1 MEFNIPVILLKELVI
16 LPGQEAKIAV
26 NNDISGSTINEA
38 SSKYKGEVLVVAPID
53 ALEEEPSVDDLP
65 SVGVVAK
72 IKNKLDDGGQIY
84 VRLKGIKRVVVQ
96 KYYQEKNKTILYS
109 RVKDIDVVE
118 IEKPE
123 MEALKDKLFKVLK
136 EYVDREKGVS
146 NDIISLVSSEESFEK
161 ITDLIAAFLPFN
173 TNKKLW
179 YMQEVSADAR
189 AKSLIKD
196 VNNAVVAA
204 RLDEE
209 LEEKVD
215 ERLQND
221 QRMYLLK
228 EKMKVLK
235 EELDEK
241 SWKDEEVLEYKKIL
255 GKLKINKGIKEHLNR
270 EIEKYKI
277 MADTAP
283 EISVMHNY
291 LETVLKLPWNKESKE
306 NANFV
311 EVHKALDKS
320 HFGLDT
326 IKKRISEYVAIKNL
340 NKNILPPII
349 CLIGPPGVG
358 KTSIASSI
366 AKALNREFYKISVGG
381 LNDSTELIGT
391 RRTYLASSPGKII
404 QGINKC
410 GVNNPLILIDEVD
423 KMVKDFKGDP
433 ASVLLEILDPVQNKI
448 FMDNYV
454 EEPFDLSHV
463 FFILTANEEENIP
476 YILRDRLEIIK
487 INSYTLFEK
496 VDIAKNYILPKVL
509 QDNVV
514 YDSKIKFTDELLRYI
529 INNYTLEAGVR
540 DLNRVLGSL
549 ARKITIDNV
558 KMLNESRVEKLLGV
572 GPYTQKLTLSS
583 SIGEVSLLSTS
594 GASGNVTKLET
605 LSFKGNGKVLITGQ
619 AGKILEESVY
629 VVKSMLRDKYKY
641 AFHNLD
647 LHLHFLDAS
656 SRKNGP
662 SAGVAIAVSLCS
674 IMEKRIVPA
683 SVSFTGEI
691 SLTGKILPVG
701 SVKEKLIA
709 AYNMGVEEVFIPKEN
724 SDVLKDLPK
733 EVTDKLTIN
742 LVSNF
747 DEIYTKIF
755 K

>member
-423 KMVKDFKGDP
+423 VEQNHGSIIPDVAVYAGGKKFFV
-433 ASVLLEILDPVQNKI
+433 EI
-448 FMDNYV
+448 YV
-454 EEPFDLSHV
+454 TH
-463 FFILTANEEENIP
+463 A
-476 YILRDRLEIIK
+476 
-487 INSYTLFEK
+487 
-496 VDIAKNYILPKVL
+496 VD
-509 QDNVV
+509 
-514 YDSKIKFTDELLRYI
+514 
-529 INNYTLEAGVR
+529 
-540 DLNRVLGSL
+540 
-549 ARKITIDNV
+549 
-558 KMLNESRVEKLLGV
+558 VEKLSKLKQSGISTIEIDLSKADRYIQAADLSEVLLGSSENKKWIFNTQV
-572 GPYTQKLTLSS
+572 DKYYQAFLQVSEKRRISHKGHVAYTDFCPRKLHW
-583 SIGEVSLLSTS
+583 V
-594 GASGNVTKLET
+594 
-605 LSFKGNGKVLITGQ
+605 NGKPCASQLDDCFNCDYQFEVGDDYVLCMGRSLVTSI
-619 AGKILEESVY
+619 
-629 VVKSMLRDKYKY
+629 D
-641 AFHNLD
+641 D
-647 LHLHFLDAS
+647 LKK
-656 SRKNGP
+656 SRKERRPCRTSPVNFKTMADAKLWICPDCGYPLHRVEGKNG
-662 SAGVAIAVSLCS
+662 SFIGCS
-674 IMEKRIVPA
+674 NYPWCN
-683 SVSFTGEI
+683 FTM
-691 SLTGKILPVG
+691 PD
-701 SVKEKLIA
+701 
-709 AYNMGVEEVFIPKEN
+709 N
-724 SDVLKDLPK
+724 SK
-733 EVTDKLTIN
+733 
-742 LVSNF
+742 
-747 DEIYTKIF
+747 
-755 K
+755 